1 MPAILAID
9 PGVSP
14 TVCILYDDPGKLLA
28 AEFYE
33 GDETSYATVI
43 AGKNRRRPSAPALFA
58 ILRESLS
65 PIVVLE
71 EVGVFPKEGAVGAF
85 SFGRSLGL
93 IEGLTA
99 ALQRR
104 LILVKPQVWK
114 KAVGIPAK
122 AGKSIS
128 RHVASTLAPNLAPQF
143 QRVCDHDRADAF
155 LMAWWA
161 RSKVND
167 PA

>member
-33 GDETSYATVI
+33 DDDTSYATVI

-58 ILRESLS
+58 ILRGSLS
-65 PIVVLE
+65 PVIVLE
-71 EVGVFPKEGAVGAF
+71 EVGVFPKESPVGAF
-85 SFGRSLGL
+85 SFGRSLGM
-93 IEGLTA
+93 IEGLAA
-99 ALQRR
+99 ALERR

-114 KAVGIPAK
+114 KAVGIPPK
-122 AGKSIS
+122 SGKSIS
-128 RHVASTLAPNLAPQF
+128 RHVARTIAPNLAEHFAQV
-143 QRVCDHDRADAF
+143 QHHDRAEAF

-161 RSKVND
+161 RGRL
-167 PA
+167 